1 MQLQQGEKRSL
12 SDLGVANRCTIKVDF
27 GLDGV
32 DIAAFGLNKERRIGD
47 DRYVVLFSN
56 TQSPEGAVVLIP
68 SSDTAVFNID
78 LAALPSAIDRIV
90 FTATHDSRSIADAR
104 PLVVTLDGVKASFDV
119 AKHLTNEKAVM
130 MIEIYR
136 HSSGWKIGTIAAGFA
151 GGLAALIQHFGGE
164 VGDSGTAPT
173 PTAPPPPSASTA
185 PPAPPSPPIS
195 LKKITLEKSNPTVS
209 LKKTGSTFGEIVLNL
224 NWSQATQ
231 KRGFFGG
238 GSKSVD
244 LDLGVLFELDD
255 GFKGCI
261 QALGST
267 FGSFNTE
274 PYIELSGDDRT
285 GAVAAGETI
294 RVNGRHFDRI
304 RRLAIFALIYDGAP
318 NWQQTDGVVRM
329 SIPGQPEIE
338 VRMDEGRNDLRLCGI
353 ALIDN
358 IGGEL
363 RMQRHMRYYA
373 SQKPFADDV
382 GIFLN
387 WRAGSKD

>member
-1 MQLQQGEKRSL
+1 M
-12 SDLGVANRCTIKVDF
+12 
-27 GLDGV
+27 
-32 DIAAFGLNKERRIGD
+32 
-47 DRYVVLFSN
+47 
-56 TQSPEGAVVLIP
+56 
-68 SSDTAVFNID
+68 
-78 LAALPSAIDRIV
+78 
-90 FTATHDSRSIADAR
+90 
-104 PLVVTLDGVKASFDV
+104 
-119 AKHLTNEKAVM
+119 
-130 MIEIYR
+130 
-136 HSSGWKIGTIAAGFA
+136 
-151 GGLAALIQHFGGE
+151 
-164 VGDSGTAPT
+164 
-173 PTAPPPPSASTA
+173 
-185 PPAPPSPPIS
+185 
-195 LKKITLEKSNPTVS
+195 
-209 LKKTGSTFGEIVLNL
+209 
-224 NWSQATQ
+224 
-231 KRGFFGG
+231 
-238 GSKSVD
+238 
-244 LDLGVLFELDD
+244 LFELDD

-274 PYIELSGDDRT
+274 PFIELSGDDRT

-294 RVNGRHFDRI
+294 RVNGRYFDRI

-329 SIPGQPEIE
+329 NIPGQPEIE

-387 WRAGSKD
+387 WRAGFKD